1 MCGIIGCAGLGDAVP
16 DLLEGLRRLEYRGY
30 DSAGIAVLNGEGIGR
45 RRVKGKIRDL
55 EEELRLHPLAG
66 GCGIGHTR
74 WATHGR
80 PSEDNAHPH
89 IDCAGTIALV
99 HNGIV
104 ENYWSLK
111 EQLRGEGHVF
121 RTETDTEVIVHLVE
135 KHFRGSLE
143 EAVRAAVRELEG
155 AFAVACI
162 STRDPGKIVVARNGP
177 PAVVGLGDGE
187 TFVSSDITP
196 LLHHTRRVSYL
207 GDGEIAVLT
216 PAGVRFTHLR
226 RGAGREAGRNP
237 VLGAGHDRE
246 AGLRPLHG
254 QGDLRAGRR
263 RPRHPEK
270 PGLPRDRAASSWTT
284 SGSRRTSS
292 GRSSRV
298 VLIACG
304 TSYHAGLVGKYL
316 LETLAHVPVDVEY
329 ASELRSRDFV
339 MDRGTLVLGI
349 SQSGETA
356 DTLAALRAAREKA
369 RAVLAVTN
377 NLNSSMARGADGVLD
392 LHAGPEIG
400 VAATKTFVGQM
411 AALAALR
418 PGLRPGPRRPRRRGR
433 AWPSSRSSSACPTRW
448 TGSSA
453 GRATSNAPP
462 AAILACEDYLF
473 LGRWINFPIALE
485 GALKL
490 KEISYTH
497 AEGYAGGEM
506 KHGPIALIDEG
517 MTTLAIV
524 PRDRVYD
531 KMLGNIAEV
540 QARAGRILAV
550 AFEGDERVRAAAEE
564 VFPIPETHQLF
575 SPFLTVLPLQLFA
588 YYSAAA
594 KGLRRRPAAQPGQ
607 ERHGRV
613 TLRRSE
619 NILYI

>member
-1 MCGIIGCAGLGDAVP
+1 MCGIIGCVGARDTVP
-16 DLLEGLRRLEYRGY
+16 DLIEGLRRLEYRGY
-30 DSAGIAVLNGEGIGR
+30 DSAGIAVVDGAAIGR

-55 EEELRLHPLAG
+55 AEEVRCRPLAG
-66 GCGIGHTR
+66 TCGIAHTR

-89 IDCAGTIALV
+89 TDCGDTIALV

-111 EQLRGEGHVF
+111 ERLRAEGHVF

-143 EAVRAAVRELEG
+143 EAVRSAVAELEG
-155 AFAVACI
+155 AFAVACV
-162 STRDPGKIVVARNGP
+162 SPRDPGRIVAARNGP

-187 TFVSSDITP
+187 TFLSSDITP
-196 LLHHTRRVSYL
+196 LLAHTRRIVVM

-216 PAGVRFTHLR
+216 PDGARFTTFAGTPVAKTVETLDWEPAMIEK
-226 RGAGREAGRNP
+226 RGFEHFMAKEIFEQPDVVRDTLKSRVSLESGRVFLDDLGLDPAVFREA
-237 VLGAGHDRE
+237 
-246 AGLRPLHG
+246 
-254 QGDLRAGRR
+254 
-263 RPRHPEK
+263 
-270 PGLPRDRAASSWTT
+270 
-284 SGSRRTSS
+284 
-292 GRSSRV
+292 SRV

-316 LETLAHVPVDVEY
+316 LETLARVPVDVEV
-329 ASELRSRDFV
+329 ASELRARDFV

-356 DTLAALRAAREKA
+356 DTLAALRLARERA

-377 NLNSSMARGADGVLD
+377 TAGSSMARAADGVLE

-411 AALAALR
+411 AALALFALAFAQAR
-418 PGLRPGPRRPRRRGR
+418 GALPEADGLALVQELQRVPHKMDRVLGAAAAVERAARRL
-433 AWPSSRSSSACPTRW
+433 
-448 TGSSA
+448 
-453 GRATSNAPP
+453 
-462 AAILACEDYLF
+462 LACEHYLF

-524 PRDRVYD
+524 PRDRVHD
-531 KMLGNIAEV
+531 KMLSNIAEV
-540 QARAGRILAV
+540 QARGGRILAV
-550 AFEGDERVRAAAEE
+550 ATEGDDKARAAAEE
-564 VFPIPETHQLF
+564 VFEIPETHQLF
-575 SPFLTVLPLQLFA
+575 TPFLTVLPLQLFA
-588 YYSAAA
+588 YHAAAA
-594 KGLRRRPAAQPGQ
+594 KGLDVDQP
-607 ERHGRV
+607 RNLAKSV
-613 TLRRSE
+613 TVE
-619 NILYI
+619 

>member
-1 MCGIIGCAGLGDAVP
+1 MCGIIGCVGAKNAVP
-16 DLLEGLRRLEYRGY
+16 DLVAGLKRLEYRGY
-30 DSAGIAVLNGEGIGR
+30 DSAGIAVLNGDGLER
-45 RRVKGKIRDL
+45 RRVKGKIKDL
-55 EEELRLHPLAG
+55 DEELRLRPLAG
-66 GCGIGHTR
+66 ACGIGHTR

-89 IDCAGTIALV
+89 TDCGGTIALV

-104 ENYWSLK
+104 ENHWALK
-111 EQLRGEGHVF
+111 ERLRAEGHVF

-143 EAVRAAVRELEG
+143 EAVRAAVAELEG

-162 STRDPGKIVVARNGP
+162 SSRDPGKIVVARGGP
-177 PAVVGLGDGE
+177 PAIVGLGAGE

-196 LLHHTRRVSYL
+196 LLAHTKRVIYM
-207 GDGEIAVLT
+207 GDGEIAVLSPGGVRFET
-216 PAGVRFTHLR
+216 FAGVRVEKAEETVDWAPAMIEK
-226 RGAGREAGRNP
+226 RGFDHFMAKEIFEQP
-237 VLGAGHDRE
+237 DVV
-246 AGLRPLHG
+246 
-254 QGDLRAGRR
+254 
-263 RPRHPEK
+263 
-270 PGLPRDRAASSWTT
+270 RDTLK
-284 SGSRRTSS
+284 SRVSIDS
-292 GRSSRV
+292 GRVFLDDIGVGPDVLREIDRV

-316 LETLAHVPVDVEY
+316 LETLARVPVDVEY

-339 MDRGTLVLGI
+339 MDRRTLVLGI

-377 NLNSSMARGADGVLD
+377 NLNSSMARSADGVID

-411 AALAALR
+411 AALALFALAFAQA
-418 PGLRPGPRRPRRRGR
+418 RGALGAEESLTLVQELQR
-433 AWPSSRSSSACPTRW
+433 LPHKMDRVLGQA
-448 TGSSA
+448 
-453 GRATSNAPP
+453 
-462 AAILACEDYLF
+462 AAIERAARRYLGCEHYLF

-517 MTTLAIV
+517 MTTLAVV
-524 PRDRVYD
+524 PRDRVHE
-531 KMLGNIAEV
+531 KMLSNVAEV
-540 QARAGRILAV
+540 QARGGRILAV
-550 AFEGDERVRAAAEE
+550 AFEGDEKAAAAAEE

-575 SPFLTVLPLQLFA
+575 TPFLTVLPLQLFA

-594 KGLRRRPAAQPGQ
+594 KGFDVDQP
-607 ERHGRV
+607 RNLAKSV
-613 TLRRSE
+613 TVE
-619 NILYI
+619 

>member
-1 MCGIIGCAGLGDAVP
+1 MCGIIGCAGIGDAVP
-16 DLLEGLRRLEYRGY
+16 DLVEGLRRLEYRGY
-30 DSAGIAVLNGEGIGR
+30 DSAGIAVLDGDGIGR

-55 EEELRLHPLAG
+55 EEDLRTHPLAG
-66 GCGIGHTR
+66 SCGIGHTR

-89 IDCAGTIALV
+89 VDCTGTIALV

-111 EQLRGEGHVF
+111 EKLRGEGHSF

-143 EAVRAAVRELEG
+143 EAVRAAVKELEG

-162 STRDPGKIVVARNGP
+162 SSRDPGKIVAARNGP
-177 PAVVGLGDGE
+177 PAVVGLGAGE
-187 TFVSSDITP
+187 AFISSDITP

-216 PAGVRFTHLR
+216 PSGVRFVTF
-226 RGAGREAGRNP
+226 AGES
-237 VLGAGHDRE
+237 V
-246 AGLRPLHG
+246 
-254 QGDLRAGRR
+254 
-263 RPRHPEK
+263 EK
-270 PGLPRDRAASSWTT
+270 PVETVSWEPAMIEKRGFDHFMAKEIFEQADVVRDTLK
-284 SGSRRTSS
+284 SRISLGT
-292 GRSSRV
+292 GRVFLDDIGISPDIFREVERV

-316 LETLAHVPVDVEY
+316 LETLARVPVDVEY

-411 AALAALR
+411 AALTVFAMAFAQARGALGDTEALALVQELQR
-418 PGLRPGPRRPRRRGR
+418 VPHKMDRVLGR
-433 AWPSSRSSSACPTRW
+433 AGDIERTARRFL
-448 TGSSA
+448 G
-453 GRATSNAPP
+453 
-462 AAILACEDYLF
+462 CEDYLF

-524 PRDRVYD
+524 PRDRVYE

-550 AFEGDERVRAAAEE
+550 AFEADDRARAAAEE

-594 KGLRRRPAAQPGQ
+594 KGLDVDQP
-607 ERHGRV
+607 RNLAKSV
-613 TLRRSE
+613 TVE
-619 NILYI
+619 

>member
-1 MCGIIGCAGLGDAVP
+1 MCGIIGCAGVRDTVP
-16 DLLEGLRRLEYRGY
+16 SLLEGLRRLEYRGY
-30 DSAGIAVLNGEGIGR
+30 DSAGIAVLDGDGIGR

-55 EEELRLHPLAG
+55 DEEIRLHPLAG
-66 GCGIGHTR
+66 DCGIGHTR

-89 IDCAGTIALV
+89 TDCSGTIALV

-111 EQLRGEGHVF
+111 ERLRGEGHVF

-143 EAVRAAVRELEG
+143 DAVRAAVGELEG

-162 STRDPGKIVVARNGP
+162 SSRDPGKIVVARNGP
-177 PAVVGLGDGE
+177 PAVVGLGSGE
-187 TFVSSDITP
+187 TFISSDITP
-196 LLHHTRRVSYL
+196 LLHHTRRVSYMS
-207 GDGEIAVLT
+207 DGEIAVLT
-216 PAGVRFTHLR
+216 PSGARFTTFAGAPVEKAVETLNWEPAMIEK
-226 RGAGREAGRNP
+226 RGFEHFMAKEIFEQAD
-237 VLGAGHDRE
+237 VV
-246 AGLRPLHG
+246 
-254 QGDLRAGRR
+254 
-263 RPRHPEK
+263 
-270 PGLPRDRAASSWTT
+270 RDTLK
-284 SGSRRTSS
+284 SRVSLES
-292 GRSSRV
+292 GRVFLDDIGIGQDVFRETTRV

-316 LETLAHVPVDVEY
+316 LETLAHIPVDVEY

-356 DTLAALRAAREKA
+356 DTLAALRATRDKA

-377 NLNSSMARGADGVLD
+377 NINSSMARGADGVLD

-411 AALAALR
+411 AALALFALAFAQAR
-418 PGLRPGPRRPRRRGR
+418 GALGAEDGLALVQEFQRVPHKMDLVLGR
-433 AWPSSRSSSACPTRW
+433 AADIE
-448 TGSSA
+448 
-453 GRATSNAPP
+453 RAARRY
-462 AAILACEDYLF
+462 LGCEHYLF

-524 PRDRVYD
+524 PRDRVYE
-531 KMLGNIAEV
+531 KMLANISEV
-540 QARAGRILAV
+540 QARSGRILAV
-550 AFEGDERVRAAAEE
+550 AFEGDDKARAVAEE
-564 VFPIPETHQLF
+564 VFPIPETNQLF
-575 SPFLTVLPLQLFA
+575 TPFLTILPLQLFA

-594 KGLRRRPAAQPGQ
+594 KGFDVDQP
-607 ERHGRV
+607 RNLAKSV
-613 TLRRSE
+613 TVE
-619 NILYI
+619 

>member
-1 MCGIIGCAGLGDAVP
+1 MCGIIGCAGYKDTVP
-16 DLLEGLRRLEYRGY
+16 DLVAGLRRLEYRGY
-30 DSAGIAVLNGEGIGR
+30 DSAGIAVLNGDGIGR

-55 EEELRLHPLAG
+55 DEELRLRPLAG
-66 GCGIGHTR
+66 ECGIGHTR

-89 IDCAGTIALV
+89 TDCGGTIALV

-104 ENYWSLK
+104 ENHWSLK
-111 EQLRGEGHVF
+111 ERLRAEGHVF

-143 EAVRAAVRELEG
+143 EAVRAAVAELEG

-162 STRDPGKIVVARNGP
+162 SSRDPGKIVVARGGP
-177 PAVVGLGDGE
+177 PAVVGLGTGE
-187 TFVSSDITP
+187 TFISSDITP
-196 LLHHTRRVSYL
+196 LLAHTRRVVYMN
-207 GDGEIAVLT
+207 DGEIAVLT
-216 PAGVRFTHLR
+216 PAGARFTTFAGAPVEKIEETLDWEPAMIEK
-226 RGAGREAGRNP
+226 RGFDHFMAKEIFEQP
-237 VLGAGHDRE
+237 DVV
-246 AGLRPLHG
+246 
-254 QGDLRAGRR
+254 
-263 RPRHPEK
+263 
-270 PGLPRDRAASSWTT
+270 RDTLK
-284 SGSRRTSS
+284 SRVSLDS
-292 GRSSRV
+292 GRVFLDDTGLAPGVFREVDRV

-339 MDRGTLVLGI
+339 MDRKTLVLGI

-377 NLNSSMARGADGVLD
+377 NLNSSMARGADGVVD

-411 AALAALR
+411 AALALFALAFAQAR
-418 PGLRPGPRRPRRRGR
+418 GTLSDEDGLALVQELQRVPHKMDRVL
-433 AWPSSRSSSACPTRW
+433 
-448 TGSSA
+448 A
-453 GRATSNAPP
+453 GA
-462 AAILACEDYLF
+462 AAIERAARRYLGCEHYLF

-517 MTTLAIV
+517 MTTLAVV
-524 PRDRVYD
+524 PRDRVYE
-531 KMLGNIAEV
+531 KMLANIAEV
-540 QARAGRILAV
+540 QARNGRILAV
-550 AFEGDERVRAAAEE
+550 AFEGDVKAAASAEE

-575 SPFLTVLPLQLFA
+575 TPFLTVLPLQLFA

-594 KGLRRRPAAQPGQ
+594 KGFDVDQP
-607 ERHGRV
+607 RNLAKSV
-613 TLRRSE
+613 TVE
-619 NILYI
+619 

>member
-16 DLLEGLRRLEYRGY
+16 GLLEGLRRLEYRGY
-30 DSAGIAVLNGEGIGR
+30 DSAGIAVLNGEGLGR

-55 EEELRLHPLAG
+55 EEELRARPLAG

-89 IDCAGTIALV
+89 TDCGGTIALV

-111 EQLRGEGHVF
+111 EKLRGEGHAF

-143 EAVRAAVRELEG
+143 EAVRSAVQELEG

-177 PAVVGLGDGE
+177 PAVVGYGDGA

-216 PAGVRFTHLR
+216 PTGVRFSTFDGRSVERPIETLTWEPAMIEKRGFAHFMAKEIFEQADVVRDTLKSR
-226 RGAGREAGRNP
+226 ISLETGRVFLDDIGLPAEALRGA
-237 VLGAGHDRE
+237 
-246 AGLRPLHG
+246 
-254 QGDLRAGRR
+254 
-263 RPRHPEK
+263 
-270 PGLPRDRAASSWTT
+270 
-284 SGSRRTSS
+284 
-292 GRSSRV
+292 SRV

-304 TSYHAGLVGKYL
+304 TSYHAGLVGKYW
-316 LETLAHVPVDVEY
+316 LESLAHVPVDVEY

-356 DTLAALRAAREKA
+356 DTLAALRAARVQA

-377 NLNSSMARGADGVLD
+377 NLNSSMARAADGVLD
-392 LHAGPEIG
+392 LRAGPEIG
-400 VAATKTFVGQM
+400 VAATKTFVGQ
-411 AALAALR
+411 LAALSVFALAFAQAR
-418 PGLRPGPRRPRRRGR
+418 GALGEGDARALVEELQRVPHKMDRVLGR
-433 AWPSSRSSSACPTRW
+433 A
-448 TGSSA
+448 GDIE
-453 GRATSNAPP
+453 RAARRF
-462 AAILACEDYLF
+462 LACEDYLF

-517 MTTLAIV
+517 MTTLVLV

-531 KMLGNIAEV
+531 KMLGNMAEV
-540 QARAGRILAV
+540 QARSGRILAV

-575 SPFLTVLPLQLFA
+575 TPFLTVLPLQLFA
-588 YYSAAA
+588 YHSASA
-594 KGLRRRPAAQPGQ
+594 KGFDVDQP
-607 ERHGRV
+607 RNLAKSV
-613 TLRRSE
+613 TVE
-619 NILYI
+619 